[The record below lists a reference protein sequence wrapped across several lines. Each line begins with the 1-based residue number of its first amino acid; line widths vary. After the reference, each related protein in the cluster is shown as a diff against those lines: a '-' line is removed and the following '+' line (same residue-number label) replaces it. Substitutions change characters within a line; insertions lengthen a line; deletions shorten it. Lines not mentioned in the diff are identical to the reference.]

1 MQPYEDPQTVAE
13 FQPSLL
19 ACELEIQPEEDT
31 TMGAVAKAEPVRGE
45 VIATSPSTI
54 MEVIGRA
61 AADPNTD
68 VDKLER
74 LLQMYERIT
83 DREAKAA
90 YAAALSEMQPKL
102 PVITERGKIV
112 TDKVDKSKVQ
122 SRYAL
127 WEDINEAIGPVLAE
141 HGFGLSFRTG
151 QTTEG
156 KITVTGILSHRAGH
170 QEETTMVLPHDS
182 SGSKNAVQAV
192 GSSTSYGKRYT
203 AMALL
208 NITSRGE
215 DDDGKKGGD
224 PGTLTE
230 EQQAEV
236 QALMEDVGADRK
248 RFLAFIKAES
258 IAAIPARDFDT
269 VMKALEAKRRARK

>member
-1 MQPYEDPQTVAE
+1 MSPYDDPGAVADMTGAIIAADLE
-13 FQPSLL
+13 FHQ
-19 ACELEIQPEEDT
+19 ETT
-31 TMGAVAKAEPVRGE
+31 TMGALAKAEPVSGE
-45 VIATSPSTI
+45 VIQTNPNTI
-54 MEVIGRA
+54 MEVISRA

-74 LLQMYERIT
+74 LLQMYERIS
-83 DREAKAA
+83 DRDAKAA

-102 PVITERGKIV
+102 PVINERGKIS
-112 TDKVDKSKVQ
+112 TDKGKTTQ

-151 QTTEG
+151 QTAEG
-156 KITVTGILSHRAGH
+156 KITVTGILSHRGGH
-170 QEETTMVLPHDS
+170 QEETLIILPHDS
-182 SGSKNAVQAV
+182 SGNKNAVQAV

-215 DDDGKKGGD
+215 DDDGQKGGD
-224 PGTLTE
+224 PGTITE
-230 EQQAEV
+230 DQQGEV
-236 QALMEDVGADRK
+236 QALMEDVGADRE
-248 RFLAFIKAES
+248 RFLAYIKAPS
-258 IAAIPARDFDT
+258 IAGILAKDFDK
-269 VMKALEAKRRARK
+269 VMKTLEAKRGKA

>member
-1 MQPYEDPQTVAE
+1 VSPYDDPGAVADMTGAIIAADLE
-13 FQPSLL
+13 FHQ
-19 ACELEIQPEEDT
+19 ETT
-31 TMGAVAKAEPVRGE
+31 TMGALAKAEPVSGE
-45 VIATSPSTI
+45 VIQTNPNTI
-54 MEVIGRA
+54 MEVISRA

-74 LLQMYERIT
+74 LLQMYERIS
-83 DREAKAA
+83 DRDAKAA

-102 PVITERGKIV
+102 PVINERGKIS
-112 TDKVDKSKVQ
+112 TDKGKTTQ

-151 QTTEG
+151 QTAEG
-156 KITVTGILSHRAGH
+156 KITVTGILSHRGGH
-170 QEETTMVLPHDS
+170 QEETLIILPHDS
-182 SGSKNAVQAV
+182 SGNKNAVQAV

-215 DDDGKKGGD
+215 DDDGKAGGD
-224 PGTLTE
+224 PGGLTE
-230 EQQAEV
+230 DQQADV
-236 QALMEDVGADRK
+236 QALMEDVGADRE
-248 RFLAFIKAES
+248 RFLKYIKADS
-258 IAAIPARDFDT
+258 IAAIPAASFDK
-269 VMKALEAKRRARK
+269 VMKTLEAKRGKA

>member
-1 MQPYEDPQTVAE
+1 MSPYEDPGAVADMTGAIIAADLE
-13 FQPSLL
+13 FHQ
-19 ACELEIQPEEDT
+19 ETT
-31 TMGAVAKAEPVRGE
+31 TMGALAKAEPVSGE
-45 VIATSPSTI
+45 VIQTNPNTI
-54 MEVIGRA
+54 MEVISRA

-74 LLQMYERIT
+74 LLQMYERIS
-83 DREAKAA
+83 DRDAKAA

-102 PVITERGKIV
+102 PVINERGKIS
-112 TDKVDKSKVQ
+112 TDKGKTTQ

-151 QTTEG
+151 QTAEG
-156 KITVTGILSHRAGH
+156 KITVTGILSHRGGH
-170 QEETTMVLPHDS
+170 QEETQIILPHDS
-182 SGSKNAVQAV
+182 SGNKNAVQAV

-215 DDDGKKGGD
+215 DDDGKAGGD
-224 PGTLTE
+224 PGGLTE
-230 EQQAEV
+230 DQQADV
-236 QALMEDVGADRK
+236 QALMEDVGADRE
-248 RFLAFIKAES
+248 RFLKYIKADS
-258 IAAIPARDFDT
+258 IAAIPAASFDK
-269 VMKALEAKRRARK
+269 VMKTLEAKRGKAQ

>member
-1 MQPYEDPQTVAE
+1 MSPYEDPGAVADMTGAIIAADLE
-13 FQPSLL
+13 FHQ
-19 ACELEIQPEEDT
+19 ETT
-31 TMGAVAKAEPVRGE
+31 TMGALAKAEPVSGE
-45 VIATSPSTI
+45 VITTSPNTI

-74 LLQMYERIT
+74 LLQMYERIS
-83 DREAKAA
+83 DRDAKAA
-90 YAAALSEMQPKL
+90 YAAALAEMQPKL
-102 PVITERGKIV
+102 PVITERGKIS
-112 TDKVDKSKVQ
+112 TDKGKTVQ

-151 QTTEG
+151 QTADG
-156 KITVTGILSHRAGH
+156 KITVTGILSHRGGH
-170 QEETTMVLPHDS
+170 QEETLIILPHDS
-182 SGSKNAVQAV
+182 SGNKNAVQAV

-215 DDDGKKGGD
+215 DDDGKAGGD
-224 PGTLTE
+224 PGGLTE
-230 EQQAEV
+230 DQQADV
-236 QALMEDVGADRK
+236 QALMEDVGADRD
-248 RFLAFIKAES
+248 RFLKYIKADS
-258 IAAIPARDFDT
+258 IAAIPATSFDK
-269 VMKALEAKRRARK
+269 VMKTLEAKRGKA